1 MEYIL
6 MEASFH
12 TIQQDLACLTNTAA
26 QNNNFGVY
34 SGAEAAQELSHIVIE
49 LGQDFLCCRISC
61 FGCIEDILC
70 SNIRNI
76 TQGRII
82 LRRSQV
88 FSSQTGNT
96 GGRAILFNTTILTA
110 VAGNGFIGIQ
120 NHMADFCAR
129 TMGTMEEL
137 STLMTV
143 EVQLVIDT
151 DSMASYQSENGYYM
165 VTLSLENKTRDEF
178 DAMVAD
184 TTVWTAH
191 AGVGE
196 AAYWGVDQTE
206 LVAYQDG
213 YAFSVSGYH
222 VYYGCMESIM
232 KKMLASLA

>member
-1 MEYIL
+1 MKKLSAFLLAML
-6 MEASFH
+6 MM
-12 TIQQDLACLTNTAA
+12 TVL
-26 QNNNFGVY
+26 
-34 SGAEAAQELSHIVIE
+34 
-49 LGQDFLCCRISC
+49 
-61 FGCIEDILC
+61 
-70 SNIRNI
+70 
-76 TQGRII
+76 
-82 LRRSQV
+82 
-88 FSSQTGNT
+88 
-96 GGRAILFNTTILTA
+96 LTA
-110 VAGNGFIGIQ
+110 CGGGAASNPAQQEEDTGPSINYEDYVQPVVDRKVSELI
-120 NHMADFCAR
+120 
-129 TMGTMEEL
+129 TVEEL

-184 TTVWTAH
+184 ATVWTAH